1 VGCRDAA
8 AIASVRVLVHR
19 PSASAKVG
27 TVDPH
32 LVYIHRLS
40 PSCSTHELTV
50 FFFCRLWQLGR
61 GDGPM
66 SSRHLIVLE
75 GRLPHG
81 VLLPYCAAMLHHG
94 GAGTT
99 YTTLQ
104 AGKPSMVSHRA
115 QCTN

>member
-1 VGCRDAA
+1 MCVP
-8 AIASVRVLVHR
+8 SHVH
-19 PSASAKVG
+19 AFTA
-27 TVDPH
+27 TAYLH
-32 LVYIHRLS
+32 HARLQAHILFLG
-40 PSCSTHELTV
+40 P
-50 FFFCRLWQLGR
+50 LWQLGR
-61 GDGPM
+61 GNGPM
-66 SSRHLIVLE
+66 SSGHLVVLE

-115 QCTN
+115 QCTK